1 MANNPNPDYDPS
13 QMQSEFGTK
22 CSITNPIADKYLEL
36 ARKKQNEPPADRFS
50 RPCGGKGGFDDY
62 VERWH

>member
-1 MANNPNPDYDPS
+1 MANSPIDKS
-13 QMQSEFGTK
+13 KSFIESGMTL
-22 CSITNPIADKYLEL
+22 ITERSSDRYM
-36 ARKKQNEPPADRFS
+36 KKLNEPPTDRYS

>member
-1 MANNPNPDYDPS
+1 MANSPIDKS
-13 QMQSEFGTK
+13 KSFIESGMTL
-22 CSITNPIADKYLEL
+22 ITERSSDRYM
-36 ARKKQNEPPADRFS
+36 KKLNEPPADRYS